1 MILSRLLT
9 GAAVAALM
17 AQPAL
22 AQSPSTQ
29 QPPAAAGGSQQL
41 APQDMEFASKAAGD
55 GMAEVELG
63 KLAQQQAAS
72 DQIRQ
77 FAKRMVDDH
86 SATGDQLESIAGQKG
101 IDLPQALPDEAQKL
115 HDELQ
120 QKSGPE
126 FDQAYMAAMVED
138 HRKAV
143 ELFEQEAKS
152 GADGELVGFAEET
165 LPTLQE
171 HLDLAQQTRDQAV
184 AAGEPPVE
192 QPAAGTATAGGG
204 DTPPTAG
211 QAVQAS
217 DVIGAGVVNEKG
229 DEVGEIKD
237 LVIDADRVE
246 YAVVSVGGFLGIG
259 DKEVAVPLDQLKL
272 GIGESYLMSGET
284 EAQLKEMP
292 EYQEERFQPR
302 G

>member
-86 SATGDQLESIAGQKG
+86 SAAGDQLESIAGQKG
-101 IDLPQALPDEAQKL
+101 IDLPQELPNEAQKL

-126 FDQAYMAAMVED
+126 FDQAYTAAMVED
-138 HRKAV
+138 HQRAV

-152 GADGELVGFAEET
+152 GADADLVAFAEET

-171 HLDLAQQTRDQAV
+171 HLDLARQTRQQAV

-192 QPAAGTATAGGG
+192 QPAASTATAGGG
-204 DTPPTAG
+204 GTPPTAG

-217 DVIGAGVVNEKG
+217 DVIGTGVVNEKG

-259 DKEVAVPLDQLKL
+259 EKDVAVPLDQLKL

-302 G
+302 S